1 MWPGLALTRS
11 ASAKAGD
18 ESINLRAKCVGN
30 TMNFIG
36 GDRNLLHDGIA
47 RPGFFVEL
55 GNEVC
60 HLDIGGGGSPG
71 SICNAAGRGR
81 LLRYGLRN
89 HIRHIRCRCDDVGDD
104 FDMIRGLGDTV
115 PDALHMLDDLVCG
128 FCGLACKLL
137 DLARNNRK
145 SAPSFTRPRGFNG
158 CV

>member
-60 HLDIGGGGSPG
+60 HLDIGGGGSPARSAMLRVVAACCDTDYAIISAISDVDATTSAMT
-71 SICNAAGRGR
+71 SI
-81 LLRYGLRN
+81 
-89 HIRHIRCRCDDVGDD
+89 
-104 FDMIRGLGDTV
+104 
-115 PDALHMLDDLVCG
+115 
-128 FCGLACKLL
+128 
-137 DLARNNRK
+137 
-145 SAPSFTRPRGFNG
+145 
-158 CV
+158 